1 MQVAEFFKPGIFSLK
16 LHRSNHMDG
25 WVTQKGQKLYRIVR
39 TEFYFSTI
47 ITFRVFFHPFE
58 NLKNRKKIVKSSYHK
73 RWQVRFQTGFDPIV
87 FGLVRWVFRTGCFSI
102 IGDLENNP
110 CFDMEIFQIF

>member
-39 TEFYFSTI
+39 TEIYFSTI
-47 ITFRVFFHPFE
+47 ITFRFISSFRE
-58 NLKNRKKIVKSSYHK
+58 LKK
-73 RWQVRFQTGFDPIV
+73 
-87 FGLVRWVFRTGCFSI
+87 
-102 IGDLENNP
+102 
-110 CFDMEIFQIF
+110 